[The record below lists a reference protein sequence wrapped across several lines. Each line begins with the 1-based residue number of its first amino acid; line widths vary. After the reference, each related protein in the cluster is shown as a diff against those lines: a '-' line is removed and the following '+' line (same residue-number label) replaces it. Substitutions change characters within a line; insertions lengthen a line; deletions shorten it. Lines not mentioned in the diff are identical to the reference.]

1 MLMIQKQHTKI
12 DKNKY
17 TKNNPNLPKHYTV
30 HVKKKKNDICLVKKF
45 GVKRFEIYFGA
56 GFL

>member
-17 TKNNPNLPKHYTV
+17 TKNNPNLPKHYTAQL
-30 HVKKKKNDICLVKKF
+30 KKKKKMIFVLLRNLAYK
-45 GVKRFEIYFGA
+45 YFGA
-56 GFL
+56 VFL